1 MGAHASPRDS
11 MILAIGADAAPLDGR
26 GRTSL
31 AGPTGDGGVADRRRS
46 KSGNGVVR
54 SGGGGR
60 RSDGSSS
67 ERDSSPDVHSPRR
80 RGSPSFRQQ
89 QSALPPIAAGGE
101 WSSTCTSA
109 SSSQVALHT
118 QTPPRQH
125 HPAPPPPKHTV
136 PVPPAVPSV
145 AGSSPP
151 ISRSARLAAKS
162 DAAVDPSSFR
172 PQPNSSRDVSFDRK
186 PIRRAAVV
194 THVVTAAEAF
204 SEAGATHAYAAAC
217 SLRRQPTLRRPST
230 VPAPVDTRLKTTC
243 PRSRFPAA
251 AASAAAHAPLPHP
264 SNVRRRRRRG
274 SSFDETSTS
283 PSALRAAAIFG
294 GDARTSSRHKR
305 HSIDG
310 SFVRDESSD
319 DDAASRSGDDGGG
332 MPHACFGARWFFRL

>member
-1 MGAHASPRDS
+1 

-217 SLRRQPTLRRPST
+217 SLRRQPTPRRPS
-230 VPAPVDTRLKTTC
+230 PC
-243 PRSRFPAA
+243 PRPSTPGSKQPARAA
-251 AASAAAHAPLPHP
+251 ACLPLQLLLLLTRPCPIHP
-264 SNVRRRRRRG
+264 MCAGGGGAGVVLTKPPRVRRRCAPRPSSVATPGRARG
-274 SSFDETSTS
+274 TSATRSTAPSCATS
-283 PSALRAAAIFG
+283 RATTTPPAGAATT
-294 GDARTSSRHKR
+294 AAVCRMHASEL
-305 HSIDG
+305 DG
-310 SFVRDESSD
+310 SFD
-319 DDAASRSGDDGGG
+319 
-332 MPHACFGARWFFRL
+332 